1 MHRMEEPMSSVISL
15 AKALAGLLLL
25 ATPALA
31 VDGEILIDQAK
42 VNAGGITPGDA
53 PGFPATLRR
62 PGRYKLAGNLR
73 VPAGQIGIEVTQHN
87 VTIDLNGFTISSNP
101 PGEASVGVFAV
112 DVAGLRAMNGTITGF
127 RSFGVDI
134 TSVNGLVENLRI
146 VRSGIG
152 VLMRDGRIR
161 NSTIVNNSFRGIRC
175 SSCLVEQNV
184 VTGNGSGVGGGA
196 VDVADGA
203 AVIGNVIVSNEGVGL
218 WSTGGIAKF
227 SGYGNNV
234 LFGNNGGSA
243 QVGGN
248 LTQLHAN
255 VCDPACP

>member
-73 VPAGQIGIEVTQHN
+73 VPAGQIGIEVTQHG
-87 VTIDLNGFTISSNP
+87 VSIDFNGFTMSSNP
-101 PGEASVGVFAV
+101 PGQAASGIVSTLTEGVLWV
-112 DVAGLRAMNGTITGF
+112 TNGTITGF
-127 RSFGVDI
+127 QGYGILKGSGRGV
-134 TSVNGLVENLRI
+134 VENMRI
-146 VRSGIG
+146 LSNGDNLSLPADSRV
-152 VLMRDGRIR
+152 R
-161 NSTIVNNSFRGIRC
+161 NSTIANGGSLGIRC
-175 SSCLVEQNV
+175 YASCLIEHNI
-184 VTGNGSGVGGGA
+184 VTGNTGAGVQLEGGGG
-196 VDVADGA
+196 VVL
-203 AVIGNVIVSNEGVGL
+203 GNVIVGNDFAAILSSDNR
-218 WSTGGIAKF
+218 T
-227 SGYGNNV
+227 GYGNNV
-234 LFGNNGGSA
+234 LLGNGSGG
-243 QVGGN
+243 QVSG
-248 LTQLHAN
+248 LVYPLHPN